1 MRIFCCWLIQGSPP
15 SHPRCQK
22 VLQLGNWGLSPMECC
37 LCSGSTR
44 FHILIPK
51 ILYITGKTGC
61 SLLWFA
67 AVYLFVSFIARVFSR
82 GHTNA
87 WLFLQVLFYIYA
99 IIGMEPFGNL
109 IKTEGSH
116 SPEVNNETN
125 SKNLTQFCVNINL
138 KDSDFY
144 EDCYCNNNFNDIL
157 RSFKVLLDLMVV
169 NQWHS
174 ILWRR

>member
-1 MRIFCCWLIQGSPP
+1 MRIFCCWLIHASPP

-22 VLQLGNWGLSPMECC
+22 VLEPGNWGLSPMECC
-37 LCSGSTR
+37 LCSGSTG
-44 FHILIPK
+44 FHILIPG

-67 AVYLFVSFIARVFSR
+67 AVYLFVSSR
-82 GHTNA
+82 GHTDA

-99 IIGMEPFGNL
+99 IIGMELFGNL

-125 SKNLTQFCVNINL
+125 SKTLTEFCGNINL

-144 EDCYCNNNFNDIL
+144 EDRYCNNNFNDIL
-157 RSFKVLLDLMVV
+157 RSFKVLFDLMVV